1 MKFTV
6 KIIAD
11 ITNGTIEG
19 DENAE
24 VFSLSKIEEGG
35 EGTLTFLANPKYN
48 HYIYETSAT
57 ACIVSADFVVEHPL
71 KTTLIR
77 VPNAYMAFAQ
87 LLEAYNSMKP
97 NKVGISK
104 SACID
109 SSAIIG
115 ENCYI
120 AEFVSIGE
128 NCKIGKNVKLFP
140 QTVIG
145 DSVIIGDNST
155 LFAGV
160 KIYHECVVGKECTIH
175 AGTVIGADGFG
186 FAPQEDNE
194 YKKVPQIGNVI
205 IEDRVEIGA
214 NCCID
219 RATLGSTIIR
229 RGVKLD
235 NLIQVAHNVE
245 IGSNTVIAAQSG
257 IAGSAKLGKNVMI
270 GGQAGISGHIT
281 VADDVKIGAQSGIP
295 NNIEE
300 QGAVIMGSPGFD
312 ASLYKRVFIL
322 FKRLPELY
330 GRISDLEKKAKK

>member
-6 KIIAD
+6 KNIAQ
-11 ITNGTIEG
+11 ITNGIVEG
-19 DENAE
+19 DELAE
-24 VFSLSKIEEGG
+24 VTSLSKIEEGG
-35 EGTLTFLANPKYN
+35 EGTLTFLANPKYTN
-48 HYIYETSAT
+48 YIYDTTAT
-57 ACIVSADFVVEHPL
+57 ACIVDADFVAERKV

-77 VPNAYMAFAQ
+77 VANSYMAFAQ

-97 NKVGISK
+97 SKRGISK
-104 SACID
+104 LSCIAESALV
-109 SSAIIG
+109 G

-128 NCKIGKNVKLFP
+128 NCKIGKGVKIYPNVVISDNV
-140 QTVIG
+140 TIG
-145 DSVIIGDNST
+145 DETI

-160 KIYHECVVGKECTIH
+160 KIYEDCSVGNQCTIH

-186 FAPQEDNE
+186 FAPMQDQEFR
-194 YKKVPQIGNVI
+194 KVAQIGNVI

-245 IGSNTVIAAQSG
+245 IGNNTVIAAQSG
-257 IAGSAKLGKNVMI
+257 VAGSAKVGKNNMI
-270 GGQAGISGHIT
+270 GGQVGVSGHIT
-281 VADDVKIGAQSGIP
+281 TADDVKIAAQSGIP

-300 QGAVIMGSPGFD
+300 PGAILMGSPAFD
-312 ASLYKRVFIL
+312 ATLYKRVFIL

-330 GRISDLEKKAKK
+330 SRISELERKLK